1 MTPQT
6 PTPPGNV
13 GLQRHP
19 REAFRVVF
27 LIAGLL
33 ILSAGLTLRT
43 IVHPGTLSL
52 DSGNP
57 TPYGYTWSLS
67 LFIIPLAV
75 LSWWFARRPDLELA
89 RQGFWRTIAV
99 LAPLGFLLDLLFGNA
114 FFTFRNHSATLGVDV
129 PAVGGP
135 IPIEEFVFYV
145 TGFMLVLMSYLWA
158 DEYWLRAY
166 NVPDYHSRA
175 KDLRRIAEFHP
186 QSVVLGV
193 GLIAAAAIYKKAF
206 SATPEG
212 FPWYFTYLTAVAIVP
227 SAGFFATA
235 QGFINWR
242 AFGFTF
248 FLMLLISLLWEATL
262 AVPYG
267 WWGYRPLA
275 MMGLDIGAW
284 HGLPIEAVCLWLA
297 VSFTTAIT
305 YEVIKIWKALG
316 RGVWQA
322 LFGTGRSP

>member
-6 PTPPGNV
+6 PTPPGKA

-27 LIAGLL
+27 FIAGLL

-43 IVHPGTLSL
+43 VVHPGTLVL

-57 TPYGYTWSLS
+57 TPHGYTWSLS

-114 FFTFRNHSATLGVDV
+114 FFTFRNPSATLGVDV

-206 SATPEG
+206 SAAPEG

-235 QGFINWR
+235 QCFINWR

-248 FLMLLISLLWEATL
+248 FLILLISVLWEATL

-267 WWGYRPLA
+267 WWGYRPSA
-275 MMGLDIGAW
+275 MMGLNIGAW

-322 LFGTGRSP
+322 LFGLGR